1 MNVLINLVGLFSSI
15 LDSLETVLNENCVD
29 YDTCSEEVS
38 KLIRIIGLIC
48 IMSLPGTQEEAAE
61 AYDIAAI
68 KFRGTSAVT
77 NFDISR
83 YDVKRICSSN
93 TLIASDL
100 AKRPSPNKDSPPA
113 LQLEEPL
120 AITDGHDN
128 DGSNDLTASLM
139 WTSQTDDHNRP
150 QECNS
155 SPVYLSPESHKYEEC
170 AISNGENNEVADDVG
185 LSKHNH
191 LGVVNQV
198 PIFALWNE

>member
-1 MNVLINLVGLFSSI
+1 
-15 LDSLETVLNENCVD
+15 
-29 YDTCSEEVS
+29 
-38 KLIRIIGLIC
+38 
-48 IMSLPGTQEEAAE
+48 MSLPGTQEEAAE

-100 AKRPSPNKDSPPA
+100 AKRPSPNKDSPLA

-120 AITDGHDN
+120 AITDSRDN
-128 DGSNDLTASLM
+128 DGSNDLPASLM
-139 WTSQTDDHNRP
+139 WTSQTDDQTRS

-155 SPVYLSPESHKYEEC
+155 SPVYLSPENHKYEEC
-170 AISNGENNEVADDVG
+170 AVSNGENNEVADNGG
-185 LSKHNH
+185 LSKNTH